1 MGRIIR
7 MIVSSIFILVGA
19 ALFFYPDVLT
29 EKVDSDA
36 TKSITIFE
44 ETYPG
49 SDTKGEEQ
57 NDALDALW
65 KAIEEYN
72 RGIYEN
78 GQEDF
83 KDAWSYEQAPIKL
96 DGLEGDVFGY
106 INIPAMDI
114 EYPLYLGASSTNML
128 KGAAILGETS
138 IPVGGEN
145 TNSVIAGHRGYSGI
159 PFFRNIENLSPGDPV
174 YITNPWGTLGYRVE
188 SIQIINPT
196 DIDAVKIQR
205 GRDMI
210 TLLTCHPYRS
220 SGPYRYLVYC
230 IRDKSLDSGET
241 EEKPEVEIKETT
253 VEISNS
259 SSKDIEMEQRI
270 RQIGKIL
277 IVAIL
282 IITVIRGIRNWRKN
296 KVRSDVPVR
305 RKRRR

>member
-7 MIVSSIFILVGA
+7 MIVSCILILVGA

-29 EKVDSDA
+29 EKVDLDA

-49 SDTKGEEQ
+49 GDTEGEESD
-57 NDALDALW
+57 DALDALW
-65 KAIEEYN
+65 ETIEEYN

-78 GQEDF
+78 GQEGF

-96 DGLEGDVFGY
+96 NGLEGEVFGY
-106 INIPAMDI
+106 INIPDMDI
-114 EYPLYLGASSTNML
+114 EYPLYLGASTSNML

-138 IPVGGEN
+138 IPVGGED

-188 SIQIINPT
+188 SIQIIDPT
-196 DIDAVKIQR
+196 DIDAVKIQE

-230 IRDKSLDSGET
+230 VRDKSLESGGTDKEP
-241 EEKPEVEIKETT
+241 KVEIKETT
-253 VEISNS
+253 VEIPD
-259 SSKDIEMEQRI
+259 SSKSDIEIEQRI
-270 RQIGKIL
+270 RKIGKIL

-282 IITVIRGIRNWRKN
+282 IVTVIRGIRNWHKN
-296 KVRSDVPVR
+296 RLKSDVPSR

>member
-7 MIVSSIFILVGA
+7 LIVSSIFILVGA

-29 EKVDSDA
+29 EKVDSDS

-49 SDTKGEEQ
+49 SDMKGDEQ

-65 KAIEEYN
+65 ETIDEYN

-106 INIPAMDI
+106 INIPDMDI
-114 EYPLYLGASSTNML
+114 EYPLYLGASTSNML

-159 PFFRNIENLSPGDPV
+159 PFFRNIENLAPGDPV

-188 SIQIINPT
+188 SIKIIDPT
-196 DIDAVKIQR
+196 DIDAVKIQE

-230 IRDKSLDSGET
+230 IRDKSLESEET
-241 EEKPEVEIKETT
+241 NEEPKVEIKETT
-253 VEISNS
+253 VEIPDS
-259 SSKDIEMEQRI
+259 SANDIEMEQKI

-282 IITVIRGIRNWRKN
+282 IITVIRGIRNWHKDRLK
-296 KVRSDVPVR
+296 SDVSAR